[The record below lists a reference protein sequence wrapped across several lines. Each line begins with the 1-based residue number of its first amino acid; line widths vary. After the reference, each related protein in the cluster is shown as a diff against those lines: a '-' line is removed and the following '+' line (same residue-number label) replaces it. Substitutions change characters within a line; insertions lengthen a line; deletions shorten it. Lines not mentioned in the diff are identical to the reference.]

1 MHTIK
6 KIFLLS
12 IFCVFTFQI
21 KASTIIWNLNTLYSV
36 TQTGIAN
43 AVTDARNHF
52 ALYPNDS
59 IIIQI
64 DSGTYN
70 IGGDS
75 SYGID
80 LSAGIEPGPSG
91 RLIFQGAGIN
101 NTTLVFTDMAQ
112 IEIYGL
118 NINRTT
124 FEDMHMTR
132 AAYTVSQG
140 IVDSVSA
147 GIVILDIQ
155 TGFPTPE
162 DIFDT
167 SASAQPRYLRKYTNS
182 TTNPQ
187 IVTINNIQIQWDS
200 AVLISGSQWKM
211 ILNKKNTIADYN
223 KGDLIGIKSKH
234 EGETFWIL
242 GGNDILF
249 ENMKYTQASR
259 GLVRGG
265 TSNVI
270 VRGCRIERSA
280 PINGQEPCMA
290 TPSGGWQMNQPG
302 DVYSTGMI
310 VDSCYIESPGDD
322 GVAFFDVNGGRV
334 TNSQISNSFARGINI
349 TDSAENICLSNDL
362 LVNNPILGTYT
373 QCTQSI
379 DTTSICSGTTTSF
392 ISDTTGNAYQWQVN
406 TGTGF
411 TNISDD
417 SLYSGTNS
425 DTLNLINAPTTLYE
439 YTYRCLVTNGNG
451 NYYSSNHV
459 LTFSSIWLGEVSS
472 VWENSANWN
481 CGILPD
487 SNTDVIINS
496 GAYNYPIVN
505 SNTSVRS
512 ISINPIA
519 SITVNPGYNITVTH

>member
-1 MHTIK
+1 MHNIK

-12 IFCVFTFQI
+12 ILCLLAFQI
-21 KASTIIWNLNTLYSV
+21 KASIIIWNLNTLYSV

-43 AVTDARNHF
+43 AITDARNHF
-52 ALYPNDS
+52 ATYPNDS

-70 IGGDS
+70 IGGNN

-80 LSAGIEPGPSG
+80 LSSGMEPGANG
-91 RLIFQGAGIN
+91 RLIFKGAGMN

-112 IEIYGL
+112 IEIYGK
-118 NINRTT
+118 NIYRVT
-124 FEDMHMTR
+124 FEDMHMAR

-147 GIVILDIQ
+147 GIVILEIQ
-155 TGFPTPE
+155 TGFPTPK
-162 DIFDT
+162 DIFD
-167 SASAQPRYLRKYTNS
+167 SASTQGRYLRKYTNS
-182 TTNPQ
+182 VTNPQ
-187 IVTINNIQIQWDS
+187 IVTINNTQIQWDS

-211 ILNKKNTIADYN
+211 ILKNKNTITGYN
-223 KGDLIGIKSKH
+223 KGELIGIKSKH

-249 ENMKYTQASR
+249 ENIKYTQASR

-265 TSNVI
+265 TSNVT

-280 PINGQEPCMA
+280 PINGQAPCMS

-334 TNSQISNSFARGINI
+334 TNTQISNSFARGINI

-362 LVNNPILGTYT
+362 LINNPILGTYT
-373 QCTQSI
+373 KCAQSV
-379 DTTSICSGTTTSF
+379 DTISICSGGATSF
-392 ISDTTGNAYQWQVN
+392 VSEITGNTYQWQVN
-406 TGTGF
+406 AGIEF

-417 SLYSGTNS
+417 SFYSGTNT
-425 DTLNLINAPTTLYE
+425 DTLNLINAPTVWHGYA
-439 YTYRCLVTNGNG
+439 YRCLVSNSNE
-451 NYYSSNHV
+451 NYYSHNQI
-459 LTFSSIWLGEVSS
+459 LMFSSIWLGEVSFA
-472 VWENSANWN
+472 WENPANWS

-496 GAYNYPIVN
+496 GAYNYPIIN
-505 SNTSVRS
+505 SNPSVRS
-512 ISINPIA
+512 ISINSIA
-519 SITVNPGYNITVTH
+519 SITVNSGYNIIVTH